1 MLKNEFK
8 KKTLKINIIPL
19 IDIIFLMLVFFML
32 ATNFSKNKQ
41 VSFLLDNKK
50 QATNSVNEKNVMLLN
65 LRQNKIF
72 FEDKIVNLE
81 LLEKKYFNVWKS
93 LNYEKIII
101 LNDRETEVQL
111 LITILDLI
119 KKNNIKNVKFFNE
132 IKDTE

>member
-1 MLKNEFK
+1 M
-8 KKTLKINIIPL
+8 
-19 IDIIFLMLVFFML
+19 
-32 ATNFSKNKQ
+32 
-41 VSFLLDNKK
+41 LDNKK

-119 KKNNIKNVKFFNE
+119 KKNNIKNVNFSNE